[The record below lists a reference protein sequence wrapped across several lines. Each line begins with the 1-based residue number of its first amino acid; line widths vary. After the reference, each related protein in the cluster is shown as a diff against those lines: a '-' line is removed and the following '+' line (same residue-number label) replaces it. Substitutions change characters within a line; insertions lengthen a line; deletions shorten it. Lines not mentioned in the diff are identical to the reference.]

1 MARVEISLNGQK
13 YGVAC
18 EDGQEGRLSEVA
30 SFVDARMRNLA
41 ASKPNAAE
49 TQLLVLA
56 TLTLADQ
63 IFDLRADLAKA
74 KTANSSPAAIPAF
87 TTTAYAG
94 LDPVT
99 EEKYASLIES
109 LANRIDSVA
118 TRLARA

>member
-18 EDGQEGRLSEVA
+18 EDGQESRLHEVA
-30 SFVDARMRNLA
+30 SFVDARMRSLSA
-41 ASKPNAAE
+41 GKPQAAE

-74 KTANSSPAAIPAF
+74 RTNSSTQQPQA
-87 TTTAYAG
+87 AG
-94 LDPVT
+94 LDPEL
-99 EEKYASLIES
+99 EEKYASIVES
-109 LANRIDSVA
+109 LAARIDSVA
-118 TRLARA
+118 SKLARA